1 VSGWLETVRSIVQR
15 WEIDNTDHFTV
26 AYYFARLGDAGF
38 AMLDALGLSPTAAA
52 TTDLY
57 VRYQRE
63 LRVGD
68 IFHIESGVIDVGDD
82 TLVVGHKIFDSGDG
96 ALTTTVE
103 HRFRAALPGDAR
115 KKAEAHRVGWDGPK
129 REARPQPRGLEGFY
143 DTTRDTVRPWEIDV
157 TGGSALI
164 HYVHRF
170 SASNGHSTAAFG
182 LTPAFYREQ
191 RRGFSTFEFQLA
203 VDGLLRAGDHIVV
216 KSAPLHV
223 GNTSLRIFHQMLD
236 ARTGRRVAALDQLGV
251 LLDLDARRP
260 APMPD
265 WMKERAKAL
274 VAPTV

>member
-1 VSGWLETVRSIVQR
+1 MSWLETVRSIVQR

-26 AYYFARLGDAGF
+26 AYYFARLGDA
-38 AMLDALGLSPTAAA
+38 AYAVLDALGLAPTALL
-52 TTDLY
+52 TTDVY

-68 IFHIESGVIDVGDD
+68 IFDIQSGVIDVAADS
-82 TLVVGHKIFDSGDG
+82 LLVGHKIFDSGDG

-103 HRFRAALPGDAR
+103 HRLRGALSPEAR
-115 KKAEAHRVGWDGPK
+115 QKAEALRVSWDGPK
-129 REARPQPRGLEGFY
+129 REMRPQPRGLEGFT
-143 DTTRDTVRPWEIDV
+143 DSVRDTIRPWEIDV
-157 TGGSALI
+157 TGGSALSN
-164 HYVHRF
+164 YVHRF
-170 SASNGHSTAAFG
+170 AAANGHSTVAFG

-191 RRGFSTFEFQLA
+191 RRGYSTFEFQLA
-203 VDGLLRAGDHIVV
+203 FDGLLKAGDHVVV

-223 GNTSLRIFHQMLD
+223 GNTSLRLFHQMLD

-274 VAPTV
+274 VAPTA

>member
-1 VSGWLETVRSIVQR
+1 VSGWLETVRSTVHR
-15 WEIDNTDHFTV
+15 WEIDGTDHFTV

-38 AMLDALGLSPTAAA
+38 AMLDALGRTPETMPTV
-52 TTDLY
+52 DVY

-68 IFHIESGVIDVGDD
+68 IFHIESGVIDVAED
-82 TLVVGHKIFDSGDG
+82 TLLVGHKIFDSGDG

-103 HRFRAALPGDAR
+103 HRFRGALSGEVLQ
-115 KKAEAHRVGWDGPK
+115 KAEAHRVSWDGPK
-129 REARPQPRGLEGFY
+129 REARPQPRGLEGFS
-143 DTTRDTVRPWEIDV
+143 DAARDTVRPWEIDV
-157 TGGSALI
+157 TGGSALT
-164 HYVHRF
+164 HYMHRF
-170 SASNGHSTAAFG
+170 SASNGHATAAFG
-182 LTPAFYREQ
+182 LTPAFYREE

-203 VDGLLRAGDHIVV
+203 VDGLVRAGDHIVV

-236 ARTGRRVAALDQLGV
+236 AQTGKRVAALDQLGV

-260 APMPD
+260 SPMPD

-274 VAPTV
+274 IAPTV